1 MAPILGIYASQM
13 SGHLVTNS
21 YASIATQTVGSGG
34 ASSITF
40 SSIPSTYTH
49 LQVRFSWSDSASGT
63 PNSSLSFNND
73 RTSNYAWHYLN
84 GDGSS
89 ASAGYGLSRGEI
101 LLGQNG
107 GSGNSSKFSTA
118 IVDILDYTNINK
130 NKVTR
135 TLTGY
140 DNNGSGGVFFISGL
154 YLGGTIGNSSNIITS
169 LTLSPTSNFVQYTS
183 AALYGIR

>member
-1 MAPILGIYASQM
+1 MSPILGIYASQI

-49 LQVRFSWSDSASGT
+49 LQVRFSWSDSTSGIA
-63 PNSSLSFNND
+63 NSNLSFNSD
-73 RTSNYAWHYLN
+73 SSSNYAWHYLN

-89 ASAGYGLSRGEI
+89 ASSGYGLSRGAV
-101 LLGQNG
+101 LVGQNG
-107 GSGNSSKFSTA
+107 GSGNSNKFSTA

-140 DNNGSGGVFFISGL
+140 DNNGSGGVFLVSGL
-154 YLGGTIGNSSNIITS
+154 YLGGTIGNSSNTITS
-169 LTLSPTSNFVQYTS
+169 LTLSPTSNFVQYTT
-183 AALYGIR
+183 AALYGVK